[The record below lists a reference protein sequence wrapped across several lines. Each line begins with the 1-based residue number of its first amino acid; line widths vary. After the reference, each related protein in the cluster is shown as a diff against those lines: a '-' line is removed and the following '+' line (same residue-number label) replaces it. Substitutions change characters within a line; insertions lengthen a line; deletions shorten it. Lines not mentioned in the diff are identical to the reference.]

1 MEQKMIYSF
10 LLKTSTFFFY
20 IDGFRNPICKNDNK
34 NSPFSISVCVKRKN
48 KIPVDT
54 GRKLNVN
61 KAFRRRP
68 GRLLNVL
75 CTFNLRPVSMG
86 IIEKR
91 KTVKSSLET
100 QVFKMTRL
108 AREKFPQRK
117 VGNTVKV
124 RIPDV
129 DCRRYD
135 SRGIL
140 TVIMEVDFTKTSV
153 QNRNER

>member
-20 IDGFRNPICKNDNK
+20 IDGFRDPICKNDNK
-34 NSPFSISVCVKRKN
+34 NSPFSISVCVKRKS

-54 GRKLNVN
+54 GRK
-61 KAFRRRP
+61 
-68 GRLLNVL
+68 LNVL

-91 KTVKSSLET
+91 KTVKSNLET